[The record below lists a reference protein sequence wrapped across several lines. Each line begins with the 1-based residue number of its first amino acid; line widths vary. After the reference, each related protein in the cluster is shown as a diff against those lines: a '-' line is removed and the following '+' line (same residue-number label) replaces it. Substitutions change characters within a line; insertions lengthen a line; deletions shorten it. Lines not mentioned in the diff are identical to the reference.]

1 MGAIS
6 ICIAIE
12 SGWVECALVNTTTN
26 KTYTFLVCLPSG
38 AAEFA
43 DIVAQSSADAVRQ
56 LVAKFGRVR
65 ANIINIY

>member
-1 MGAIS
+1 MDS
-6 ICIAIE
+6 IYYFRSAVY
-12 SGWVECALVNTTTN
+12 SRRVNTTTN

-43 DIVAQSSADAVRQ
+43 DIVAQSSAEAVRL
-56 LVAKFGRVR
+56 LVAKYGRVR